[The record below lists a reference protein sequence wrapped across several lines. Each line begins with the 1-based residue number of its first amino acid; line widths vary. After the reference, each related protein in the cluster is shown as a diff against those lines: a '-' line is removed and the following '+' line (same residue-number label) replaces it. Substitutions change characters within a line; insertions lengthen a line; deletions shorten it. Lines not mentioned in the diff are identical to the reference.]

1 MDGSPSQV
9 HAMPRTSFLLT
20 CHQGTSRVAEGQG
33 RNMVDLILRE
43 AVGDEKLTW
52 KKYDKAVEVEPI
64 YKEEIK
70 RQPKT

>member
-1 MDGSPSQV
+1 
-9 HAMPRTSFLLT
+9 
-20 CHQGTSRVAEGQG
+20 
-33 RNMVDLILRE
+33 MVDLILRE
-43 AVGDEKLTW
+43 AVGDEKLTG